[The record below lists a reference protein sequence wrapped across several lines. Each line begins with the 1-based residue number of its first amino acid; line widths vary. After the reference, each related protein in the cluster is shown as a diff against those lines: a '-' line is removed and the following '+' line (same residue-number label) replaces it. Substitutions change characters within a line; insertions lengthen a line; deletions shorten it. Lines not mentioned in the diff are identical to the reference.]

1 MKDSIITDFTSRVQM
16 AKTNWTM
23 ICLRCFRINKFFN
36 KKEKYYYKSGKKK
49 LLQDLDF
56 VRMAKQ

>member
-1 MKDSIITDFTSRVQM
+1 M